1 MYVHRTPYDLGF
13 AEATAGAKA
22 AAGSAVGIWACA
34 EAGAA
39 HSEILKSQFA
49 VGSTI
54 NDISQ
59 MLYHKC

>member
-22 AAGSAVGIWACA
+22 AAGGAVGVVACA
-34 EAGAA
+34 DAGAA

-49 VGSTI
+49 VKLTT
-54 NDISQ
+54 
-59 MLYHKC
+59 YHEC